1 MKIYAYIL
9 LACVVAYSYYWTFES
24 GKTVQAGIE
33 AQARQDIKKDEA
45 EKVRIV
51 YKEKVKIEVKYRD
64 KVKTIYQAA
73 DPTGCLDTRLDT
85 IGLLPA
91 APDN

>member
-1 MKIYAYIL
+1 MKIYVIL
-9 LACVVAYSYYWTFES
+9 GAVALLVFTHWYALDS
-24 GKTVQAGIE
+24 GKEIQKGIE

-45 EKVRIV
+45 EKVKIV

-85 IGLLPA
+85 VGLLPA
-91 APDN
+91 APGN